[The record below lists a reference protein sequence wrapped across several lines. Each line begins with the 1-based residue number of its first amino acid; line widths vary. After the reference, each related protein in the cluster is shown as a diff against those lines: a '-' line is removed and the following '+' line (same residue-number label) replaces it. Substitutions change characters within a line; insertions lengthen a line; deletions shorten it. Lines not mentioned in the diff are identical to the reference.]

1 MNYFIEIEGLKE
13 LESKEKWDEAKELLY
28 DLWSENKD
36 NIGLTIRLIA
46 ECWYVLAE
54 WEFVDN
60 KKLCYE
66 SFSRTLQEVNTYGL
80 ENFKENH
87 KFSTIVGY
95 MISTLPFLFGKDE
108 VYESIGKGMLERV
121 YINNPEDLLGKIF
134 YLGTTNNIEKYRQA
148 VKEAENKSNLG
159 ELFTGDTAIENYFK
173 EVVSNY
179 NDGIENKTPESST
192 PRWGRTAPGSSLR
205 AASPPFGPTSGSS
218 SRRRSIP

>member
-179 NDGIENKTPESST
+179 NDGIENKT
-192 PRWGRTAPGSSLR
+192 
-205 AASPPFGPTSGSS
+205 
-218 SRRRSIP
+218 

>member
-1 MNYFIEIEGLKE
+1 MSEDKIGENMNCFIEIEGLKE

-36 NIGLTIRLIA
+36 NIDLTIRLIA

-60 KKLCYE
+60 QKLCYE
-66 SFSRTLQEVNTYGL
+66 SFSRTLQEVNIYGL

-108 VYESIGKGMLERV
+108 VYESIGKSMLERV
-121 YINNPEDLLGKIF
+121 YINNPEDLFGKIF
-134 YLGTTNNIEKYRQA
+134 YLGTTNNIEKYRHA
-148 VKEAENKSNLG
+148 VKEAENKSKLG

-179 NDGIENKTPESST
+179 NDGIENKN
-192 PRWGRTAPGSSLR
+192 
-205 AASPPFGPTSGSS
+205 
-218 SRRRSIP
+218 